1 MMKKYSFL
9 FALVSALLF
18 PLQGLAQQES
28 EPASRRIIID
38 DVMMLTTAAVG
49 LETLACCPY
58 PRTRTINVAAGRQT
72 RIDWADGRHYGRDTL
87 RVIRLEILKDK
98 ALVAQ
103 FTLTLKPRQKP
114 MVMQCMKGFGCAGAW
129 EAYPWKSPN
138 GNYLEHPQHKF
149 RVTPG
154 GASFFTVQN
163 LDNKIPITIRVNP
176 CETPVVKKE
185 KKPGKPDKNAA
196 GTIPEGH

>member
-1 MMKKYSFL
+1 MKNYAFL
-9 FALVSALLF
+9 VALLWVLLF
-18 PLQGLAQQES
+18 PFRGVAQQKS
-28 EPASRRIIID
+28 EPASLRIITD

-49 LETLACCPY
+49 LEALACCPY

-72 RIDWADGRHYGRDTL
+72 RIDWADGRRFGRDTL
-87 RVIRLEILKDK
+87 RVIRLEIVKDK
-98 ALVAQ
+98 APVAQ

-129 EAYPWKSPN
+129 EVYPWKSPD

-154 GASFFTVQN
+154 GATFFTVQN
-163 LDNKIPITIRVNP
+163 LDDKVPITVRINP
-176 CETPVVKKE
+176 CEKPVVKKE

>member
-1 MMKKYSFL
+1 MKNYAFL
-9 FALVSALLF
+9 VALLWVLLF
-18 PLQGLAQQES
+18 PFRGVAQQKS
-28 EPASRRIIID
+28 EPALQRIITD
-38 DVMMLTTAAVG
+38 DVMMLSSAAVG
-49 LETLACCPY
+49 LEALACCPY

-72 RIDWADGRHYGRDTL
+72 RIDWADGRRLGRDTL
-87 RVIRLEILKDK
+87 RVIRLEIVKDK
-98 ALVAQ
+98 APVAQ

-154 GASFFTVQN
+154 GAAFFTVQN
-163 LDNKIPITIRVNP
+163 LDDKIPISIRVNP
-176 CETPVVKKE
+176 CETPVVKKG
-185 KKPGKPDKNAA
+185 KKPVKPDKNAA
-196 GTIPEGH
+196 GAIPEGH